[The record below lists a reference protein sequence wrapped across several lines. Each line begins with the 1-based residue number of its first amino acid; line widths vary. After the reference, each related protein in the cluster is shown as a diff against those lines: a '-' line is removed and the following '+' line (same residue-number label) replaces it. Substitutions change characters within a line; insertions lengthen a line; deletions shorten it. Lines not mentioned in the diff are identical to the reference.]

1 MVPIVARRN
10 NKVALCEKV
19 LLIGARVG
27 GGDRFRHVGGGC
39 EGGGEI

>member
-1 MVPIVARRN
+1 MVPIVVRQN

-19 LLIGARVG
+19 LLIEARVG

-39 EGGGEI
+39 RGGGEI